1 MVSSRLP
8 VFLWS
13 FAASHAA
20 QVLRALSLKK
30 SGQRDVW
37 QPKPFGTYVTIRRLG
52 KVKDFSPFGTR
63 GVMGRLLLEN
73 ITSD

>member
-13 FAASHAA
+13 FAASHSA
-20 QVLRALSLKK
+20 QALRALSRKK
-30 SGQRDVW
+30 SRQRDVW
-37 QPKPFGTYVTIRRLG
+37 PFGTYVTIRRLG
-52 KVKDFSPFGTR
+52 KIKDFSPFRTR
-63 GVMGRLLLEN
+63 GVTGRLLLEN